1 MSDRPIWRHPGP
13 IKGAGDEVPRLIE
26 DEIVAQRLAE
36 VSELV
41 KSITDDLDQLAA
53 DLDDNWLAIASSV
66 AWLVSDSAREVQEA
80 TTMLRSR
87 LTFLA
92 GQNIFPFGPDA

>member
-1 MSDRPIWRHPGP
+1 MSDRPIVNHPGYP
-13 IKGAGDEVPRLIE
+13 KGAGDEVPRLIDE
-26 DEIVAQRLAE
+26 EIVAQRLAE

-53 DLDDNWLAIASSV
+53 DLDDNRLAIASSV
-66 AWLVSDSAREVQEA
+66 AWLVGDSARELQEA

-92 GQNIFPFGPDA
+92 GQHMFPWGPDY